1 MTKKNNRGRP
11 KLYEIRVE
19 PRLAEIEEWARAG
32 ATHKEIAAA
41 LGIGYSTF
49 IKYVDEQEELKR
61 MMINAQMSGVPEV
74 KLALLKR
81 ALGYEYEEKKMS
93 ERRDADGVTRKY
105 LEITTKHVAPD
116 TAAIAMYL
124 RNCGDGWRDKDKFA
138 YEFKEMELDLKKR
151 IVDMQTF

>member
-1 MTKKNNRGRP
+1 M
-11 KLYEIRVE
+11 YEIKVE

-49 IKYVDEQEELKR
+49 VKYVDEQVELRR
-61 MMINAQMSGVPEV
+61 MMLNAQMSGVPEV

-105 LEITTKHVAPD
+105 LEITTKQVAPD
-116 TAAIAMYL
+116 VNAIAMYL
-124 RNCGDGWRDKDKFA
+124 RNCGDGWKDKDQFA
-138 YEFKEMELDLKKR
+138 YEFKQMELELKEKALELGEWK
-151 IVDMQTF
+151 